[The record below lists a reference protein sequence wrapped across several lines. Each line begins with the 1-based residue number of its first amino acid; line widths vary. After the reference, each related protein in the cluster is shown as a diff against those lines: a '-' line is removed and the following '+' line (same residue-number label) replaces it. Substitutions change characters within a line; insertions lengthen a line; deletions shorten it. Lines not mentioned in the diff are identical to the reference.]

1 MPKRYTKEFKETI
14 LELQNQGKSARQLSL
29 EYDVG
34 YSTVLKWVQ
43 GYTRISPG
51 GLTPDEAKKLRK
63 RLKEKD
69 EEIVILKKALGLLA
83 KK

>member
-14 LELQNQGKSARQLSL
+14 LELHNQGNSARQLSL
-29 EYDVG
+29 EYGVG

-43 GYTRISPG
+43 GATRTSPG
-51 GLTPDEAKKLRK
+51 GLTPDEAQALRK
-63 RLKEKD
+63 QLKEKD
-69 EEIVILKKALGLLA
+69 EELLILKKALGLLA

>member
-1 MPKRYTKEFKETI
+1 MSKRYTKEFKQTI
-14 LELQNQGKSARQLSL
+14 LDLYNQGKNARQLSL

-43 GYTRISPG
+43 GSTKTSPG
-51 GLTPDEAKKLRK
+51 GLTPDEARVLKKQ
-63 RLKEKD
+63 LKTQA

-83 KK
+83 KN